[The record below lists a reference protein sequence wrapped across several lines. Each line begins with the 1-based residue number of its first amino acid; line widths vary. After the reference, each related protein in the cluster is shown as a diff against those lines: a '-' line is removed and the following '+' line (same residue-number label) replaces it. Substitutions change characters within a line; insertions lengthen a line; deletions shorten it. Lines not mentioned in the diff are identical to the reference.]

1 MFCYNCGCHLSEHD
15 YCTSCGVDVA
25 LYKRIMILSNLYYNE
40 GLARAGLRDLTG
52 AVTSLRQSLKFNK
65 NNIEA
70 RNLLGLVYFE
80 MGETVAALS
89 EWVISKNARPE
100 KNIAD
105 DYINMI
111 QASASRLDAISQ
123 TIKKYNQAL
132 VYCRQDSK
140 DLAVIQLRKVLS
152 LNPKFIRAHQLLALL
167 YMDSEQWDK
176 AKRELVKC
184 VDMDR
189 NNIQTLTYMREVD
202 RMLSPDETGKI
213 SRRRDREEAVRFQ
226 TENEVLIQPKGI
238 KEPRRSG
245 VGTLFNIVLGLVI
258 GVAVMYFLVVPSVR
272 TNVFNDSQ
280 QKINQISNEIE
291 TKNNM
296 ITDLENQIKE
306 IEKETDRL
314 RGELEQYA
322 GTDGILQSMDLLLE
336 AASKYATALQYS
348 ETSEER
354 GQYFQET
361 ADMLEQIKSAVVLEE
376 TSESFQNL
384 YQLLLNS
391 IGSYMSVSYYNIG
404 NSLRLANNFEEAISP
419 LEKAVEFNPDNGDP
433 YYDLGLSYYN
443 VGRSEEALAALEK
456 FVEMMPNTLRANT
469 ARDVIR
475 TLKNTLANQ

>member
-15 YCTSCGVDVA
+15 YCTSCGADVA
-25 LYKRIMILSNLYYNE
+25 LYKKIMILSNLFYNE
-40 GLARAGLRDLTG
+40 GLAKAEFRDLTG

-89 EWVISKNARPE
+89 EWVISKNTRPE

-111 QASASRLDAISQ
+111 QASASRLDAINQ

-132 VYCRQDSK
+132 VYCKQDSK

-152 LNPKFIRAHQLLALL
+152 LNPRFIRAHQLLALL

-176 AKRELVKC
+176 ARRELAKC
-184 VDMDR
+184 ADLDR

-202 RMLSPDETGKI
+202 RMLAPDETGRVT
-213 SRRRDREEAVRFQ
+213 RRKDREEAVRFQ
-226 TENEVLIQPKGI
+226 TENEILIQPKGV

-245 VGTLFNIVLGLVI
+245 VGTLLNIVLGLVI

-272 TNVFNDSQ
+272 TNVLNESQ
-280 QKINQISNEIE
+280 QKINEISNESDA
-291 TKNNM
+291 KNNT
-296 ITDLENQIKE
+296 ISDLENQIRE
-306 IEKETDRL
+306 IEQETARL
-314 RGELEQYA
+314 QGELVRYA
-322 GTDGILQSMDLLLE
+322 GTDGTLQAMDQLLV
-336 AASKYATALQYS
+336 AAGLYATAMQYPEAS
-348 ETSEER
+348 VER

-361 ADMLEQIKSAVVLEE
+361 AAGLEQIEAGVVMEE
-376 TSESFQNL
+376 TSQSFQNL
-384 YQLLLNS
+384 YRLLFDG
-391 IGSYMSVSYYNIG
+391 IGPYMSAAYYEIG
-404 NSLRLANNFEEAISP
+404 NPLYLAGNFDEAIP
-419 LEKAVEFNPDNGDP
+419 VLEKAVKYNPQNGDP
-433 YYDLGLSYYN
+433 YYALGRSYDG

-456 FVEMMPNTLRANT
+456 FVEILPLRDRANT
-469 ARDVIR
+469 ARQIIQR
-475 TLKNTLANQ
+475 LKNDLANQ